1 MWSSSARSMS
11 MLVMLTVT
19 ERVPWCV
26 PRSVLE
32 VAWSVMLEVSDIDIA
47 YHVRTDSSIDV
58 AAEKYPLKREPLL
71 RDS

>member
-1 MWSSSARSMS
+1 MWNSSARSMS
-11 MLVMLTVT
+11 MLVLLTMT

-32 VAWSVMLEVSDIDIA
+32 VAESVMLEVSDIARA
-47 YHVRTDSSIDV
+47 YHVRTDSAIDV
-58 AAEKYPLKREPLL
+58 AAEKYSLNREPLF